1 MRAGLVV
8 VATVACALALAGTAS
23 AYERQDHLGLTA
35 GGALS
40 TTDGAS
46 TRPGIDLGL
55 RYTYGLTDAINVIV
69 DVSGVAV
76 GTETPPAKNPPPQ
89 PGHIAVGGVGLAYV
103 FDVTRWVP
111 YAGALVG
118 PAYFGGGLMAHPT
131 WTFDA
136 QVVVGLDYEVSRSF
150 AVGGAYAQH
159 FVALASTYPEL
170 STLGVHFE
178 YVWGW

>member
-1 MRAGLVV
+1 MRPAVV
-8 VATVACALALAGTAS
+8 VATVACALVFAGSAS
-23 AYERQDHLGLTA
+23 AYERQDHLGVTV

-46 TRPGIDLGL
+46 TEAGIDLGL
-55 RYTYGLTDAINVIV
+55 RYTYGLTDALNVIV

-76 GTETPPAKNPPPQ
+76 RTETPPAKNPPPQ
-89 PGHIAVGGVGLAYV
+89 PGHIAAGGVGLAYV

-118 PAYFGGGLMAHPT
+118 PAYFGGGLMARPT

-136 QVVVGLDYEVSRSF
+136 QLVVGLDYEVSRSF